1 MTIILI
7 YSLLRLCVPAVE
19 KAAIGSLY
27 QEHHTWL
34 FRLLN
39 RKLHNSADAADL
51 AQDAFINLLKKPKHF
66 VDNCDDKSGARN
78 YLSRVASGLCVDFWR
93 RQQVERAYLDVLA
106 LRPEAIAI
114 SPEQQ
119 YNLLE
124 TLFEIDKLLSQLP
137 DKVATVFILAQL
149 DGLSYQQIA
158 SKQGISLRSVNNYM
172 AIALVK
178 LAKLMDGITND

>member
-1 MTIILI
+1 M
-7 YSLLRLCVPAVE
+7 PAVE
-19 KAAIGSLY
+19 NTAIGYLY

-39 RKLHNSADAADL
+39 RKLNNSADAADL

-66 VDNCDDKSGARN
+66 TDNFANNCADKAGANSVYKSGARN
-78 YLSRVASGLCVDFWR
+78 YLSRIASGLCVDFWR
-93 RQQVERAYLDVLA
+93 RQQVERAYLEVLA
-106 LRPEAIAI
+106 LRPEAVAI

-119 YNLLE
+119 HCLLE

-137 DKVATVFILAQL
+137 DKVASVFILAQL

-158 SKQGISLRSVNNYM
+158 TKQGISLRSVNNYM

-178 LAKLMDGITND
+178 LVKLMDTVTD

>member
-1 MTIILI
+1 MG
-7 YSLLRLCVPAVE
+7 LCVSAVE
-19 KAAIGSLY
+19 NAAIGSLY
-27 QEHHTWL
+27 QDHHTWL

-39 RKLHNSADAADL
+39 RKLNNSADAADL

-66 VDNCDDKSGARN
+66 ADNCGARN

-93 RQQVERAYLDVLA
+93 RQQVERAYVEVLT
-106 LRPEAIAI
+106 LRPEAVAI

-119 YNLLE
+119 HDLLE

-137 DKVATVFILAQL
+137 DKVANVFILAQL

-158 SKQGISLRSVNNYM
+158 TKQGISLRSVNNYM

-178 LAKLMDGITND
+178 LAKAIDTDND

>member
-1 MTIILI
+1 M
-7 YSLLRLCVPAVE
+7 SPVDNAV
-19 KAAIGSLY
+19 IGTLY
-27 QEHHTWL
+27 QDHHTWL

-39 RKLHNSADAADL
+39 RKLNNSADAADL

-66 VDNCDDKSGARN
+66 TDNCANKSGARN

-93 RQQVERAYLDVLA
+93 RQQVERAYLEALA
-106 LRPEAIAI
+106 LRPEVMVI

-124 TLFEIDKLLSQLP
+124 TLFEIDNLLSQLP

-158 SKQGISLRSVNNYM
+158 TKQGISLRSVNNYM

-178 LAKLMDGITND
+178 LAKAIDADND

>member
-1 MTIILI
+1 M
-7 YSLLRLCVPAVE
+7 PAVE
-19 KAAIGSLY
+19 KAAIRSLY

-66 VDNCDDKSGARN
+66 TDSFAENCGDNSGANSGDKSGARN

-106 LRPEAIAI
+106 LRPAAIAI

-119 YNLLE
+119 HNLLE
-124 TLFEIDKLLSQLP
+124 TLFEVDKLLSQLP

-158 SKQGISLRSVNNYM
+158 TKQGISLRSVNNYM